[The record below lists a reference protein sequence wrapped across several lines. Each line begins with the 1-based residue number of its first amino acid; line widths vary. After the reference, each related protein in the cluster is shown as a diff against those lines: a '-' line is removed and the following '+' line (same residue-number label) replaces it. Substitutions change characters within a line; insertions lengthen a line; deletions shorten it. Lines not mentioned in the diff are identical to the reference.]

1 MYIRMIPT
9 ANQREQRTVPEAFS
23 GGLSFIAYEVV
34 RDCWLGLMRA
44 SGHWQTVSAWDCKA
58 KCGTHLASVSY

>member
-23 GGLSFIAYEVV
+23 GGLSFIAFEVV

-58 KCGTHLASVSY
+58 KRGTHLASVSY